1 MDKVTDRLP
10 VWMAK
15 LLTRTGRLVLTKV
28 TLTSLFIYP
37 GVAQELSPWAN
48 GQTSHRQNPSRLPLV
63 RYCSGLGG
71 TLSCGLDNGLPPRKI
86 WRFGHHRSSLH
97 GACSS
102 DAMDLA
108 QQNRAGKVG
117 IPAAYSVQKHL

>member
-48 GQTSHRQNPSRLPLV
+48 GQTSHRQNP
-63 RYCSGLGG
+63 
-71 TLSCGLDNGLPPRKI
+71 
-86 WRFGHHRSSLH
+86 
-97 GACSS
+97 
-102 DAMDLA
+102 
-108 QQNRAGKVG
+108 
-117 IPAAYSVQKHL
+117 